1 MEPSYLVFLER
12 GFGERAVELR
22 SSGRHGS
29 LFKLEVNEV
38 GFEKINA
45 KGIEMNQA
53 IMDAFIDS
61 NLEMDQI
68 DPQALAK
75 AFETFDKRHNR
86 QLAGARSKTGL
97 RQWCTYH
104 AQTMIRLC
112 KLLKRMQDRSPFK
125 SNSDII
131 RGMKAKLGGLDEP
144 FALSSAHSCPA
155 SPSQSSLCSAPG
167 SPSCRS
173 SIPEYPMSEP
183 STPPREPSTPPRR
196 HLEVPQLPP
205 TTPKTKLSMV
215 PDHLLDSLLASRPPT
230 LVSEKLKVKNSKK
243 KKKKKVNVAE
253 KLNVKTSMKRP
264 AAAAPAAR
272 QPIKRP
278 AGVPEPEDKLVVME
292 QFVVDEPDE
301 ADPLGLRAVKVVF
314 KVERNVSFY
323 QVRCGKVVIG
333 QATYGQFG
341 GDEMAHAVANDM
353 AALWSRGYSKRQ
365 VEAIRDEF
373 RRNEV
378 NN

>member
-1 MEPSYLVFLER
+1 
-12 GFGERAVELR
+12 
-22 SSGRHGS
+22 
-29 LFKLEVNEV
+29 
-38 GFEKINA
+38 
-45 KGIEMNQA
+45 
-53 IMDAFIDS
+53 
-61 NLEMDQI
+61 
-68 DPQALAK
+68 
-75 AFETFDKRHNR
+75 
-86 QLAGARSKTGL
+86 
-97 RQWCTYH
+97 
-104 AQTMIRLC
+104 
-112 KLLKRMQDRSPFK
+112 
-125 SNSDII
+125 
-131 RGMKAKLGGLDEP
+131 
-144 FALSSAHSCPA
+144 
-155 SPSQSSLCSAPG
+155 
-167 SPSCRS
+167 
-173 SIPEYPMSEP
+173 
-183 STPPREPSTPPRR
+183 
-196 HLEVPQLPP
+196 
-205 TTPKTKLSMV
+205 MV

-333 QATYGQFG
+333 QATYGQFV